1 MKELDFIEIKK
12 KETVGKK
19 KKQEHR
25 INLSFNITDSRN
37 DSIFQYLTIIETP
50 SFINVWTRIISTC
63 PQLTQLQSD
72 GLLHDD
78 D

>member
-1 MKELDFIEIKK
+1 M
-12 KETVGKK
+12 
-19 KKQEHR
+19 
-25 INLSFNITDSRN
+25 
-37 DSIFQYLTIIETP
+37 TIIETP

-78 D
+78 SENTKNVNNLDSISSPVHTIQSVVTRHQYPN

>member
-1 MKELDFIEIKK
+1 M
-12 KETVGKK
+12 
-19 KKQEHR
+19 
-25 INLSFNITDSRN
+25 
-37 DSIFQYLTIIETP
+37 TIIETP

-78 D
+78 SENTKNVNNLDSISSPVHTIQSVMATHKYPN